1 MDKFAKIVIA
11 CLVLLW
17 PSYLLAKSPPPG
29 TGTADIPAN
38 VLIMLDTSG
47 SMSIQLQ
54 SSAQIYN
61 PTDTRIDSSGNIY
74 VLEYNYFRIRVFNS
88 SGTYIRTIG
97 RGYGTG
103 CDQWRYAYQFTI
115 YNNQIYIAD
124 YGGQRILV
132 LNLTGGCVSQRST
145 VYPYPMG
152 IAAGANYVY
161 VSHWNYNTPRISVH
175 NSLSRGLSY
184 VRNVYSST
192 NFYYAWGLDLNR
204 AGTKLL
210 ATSRYNNRVS
220 EYSTS
225 GSNLIFS
232 KYIGGTSY
240 NSSNGYY
247 RNPNDAVYD
256 SAGNIFTIDLYN
268 SRLQKFNSNG
278 VYQGKYGGSYRYG
291 SPLSYAYGL
300 STDAGGNVYVA
311 DLNNNSVY
319 KFTNNLALS
328 TSFGGNSGTRLAAAQ
343 KVIKKIVSDS
353 ELTKGANFGFMEWNT
368 YPYVRVNVSSSGAK
382 TIYSYVDN
390 LRWCC
395 GTRTDSAMNLARSYF
410 YGSSSPINKNASCQQ
425 NFLILISDGEWYSYA
440 RPAIQMASALAS
452 GTPSIKTFVVGF
464 AGITN
469 NNDYNNMAIQGG
481 TKTPLYAQN
490 EAELLTKLTDAIK
503 QVISS
508 TLTFTTPAV
517 MSEVGRGD
525 FVYQS
530 TFEYERDKQWKGHLK
545 KIPINLTTGAL
556 GNTVWDAADKLN
568 AKSST
573 SRNLWTV
580 GINATGLNNFT
591 TSSRDS
597 LRSKLFPTSSPSNA
611 EVDKLINF
619 IRGNDSYDE
628 DNDGN
633 TSESRHKLADIYH
646 SDLSIV
652 GPPEASV
659 TYDNIYQDAYYR
671 NINNY
676 ASFQGGRACGVTCS
690 SRKEILLAGSNG
702 GMLHAFDTSNGE
714 ELWGFIPPSVLKKLS
729 NMVSSK
735 ANSSNAIYAVD
746 GSPIVKDIFYNNQW
760 RTIALTG
767 LGAGGYSYFAL
778 DITNPTNPSHLF
790 TVENDPFN
798 KVVNFWDANG
808 FLSQFGYRTGSIDPQ
823 RDYRK
828 LGEAWSTPRIVRLK
842 VSGRDKWV
850 AIFGAGFNSAT
861 NPEYGSAVYVM
872 DLENEGKLLKAIDI
886 NDDIPRTA
894 RSIVWG
900 TGSNNTQTTW
910 SLASLGLSS
919 YDSNIYT
926 LKLSGSAGIGY
937 NYTYNQSGTVLSN
950 IRIIFDTPPPSNNI
964 FRIDVVDKEDI
975 VNAVPS
981 DPTVITADSTS
992 KANYHGAMVYVADL
1006 EGKVTKINLTDKG
1019 TLYDSTILFDTLATT
1034 SNGRYIYKNLE
1045 ATINNDNNLWL
1056 YFGTGDVQKIQDQ
1069 SSSILNRL
1077 YGIKDK
1083 DFPEFKTIT
1092 SRGTVSQCKNMTS
1105 GGGACASSGDLGWY
1119 IDLPKSQ
1126 KLTAMPTVKKNAVYF
1141 PIYEPS
1147 ISTNVCTT
1155 GTAILKA
1162 LNSKCGTSLLNV
1174 SIGSGVLSKVVTAGE
1189 KIIVGISGEGK
1200 NTSGFVSKDNLLI
1213 ANQVGQSES
1222 SGIKTET
1229 WKEN

>member
-1 MDKFAKIVIA
+1 MAKFTKIIIL
-11 CLVLLW
+11 CLSLLW
-17 PSYLLAKSPPPG
+17 SNNLLAKSPPPG
-29 TGTADIPAN
+29 TGTADVPAN
-38 VLIMLDTSG
+38 ILIMLDTSG
-47 SMSIQLQ
+47 SMGAYIQ
-54 SSAQIYN
+54 SSSPIYY
-61 PTDTRIDSSGNIY
+61 PVDTRIDSSGNVY
-74 VLEYNYFRIRVFNS
+74 VMEYGYNRIRVFNS
-88 SGTYIRTIG
+88 SGTYLRTIG
-97 RGYGTG
+97 GYGRG
-103 CDQWRYAYQFTI
+103 CNQWSYARQFTI

-124 YGGQRILV
+124 STNRRIIV
-132 LNLTGGCVSQRST
+132 LTLTGGCVRQQST
-145 VYPYPMG
+145 VYSYPSG

-161 VSHWNYNTPRISVH
+161 VSHLYDRRISVH
-175 NSLSRGLSY
+175 NSLSRGLGY
-184 VRNVYSST
+184 VRNIYHST
-192 NFYYAWGLDLNR
+192 NFYYPWSLDLNS

-210 ATSRYNNRVS
+210 VTSYGYHRVA
-220 EYSTS
+220 EYSVS
-225 GSNLIFS
+225 GSSLNIS
-232 KYIGGTSY
+232 KFIGGTSY
-240 NSSNGYY
+240 SSSNGYY
-247 RNPNDAVYD
+247 RYPTDAVYD
-256 SAGNIFTIDLYN
+256 TSGNIFTVDLNNY
-268 SRLQKFNSNG
+268 RLQKFSSNG
-278 VYQGKYGGSYRYG
+278 SYDKRYGGSYRYG
-291 SPLSYAYGL
+291 SPFATTYGL
-300 STDAGGNVYVA
+300 ATDTGGNVYVA
-311 DLNNNSVY
+311 DYTNNAVY
-319 KFTNNLALS
+319 KFTNNLSLS
-328 TSFGGNSGTRLAAAQ
+328 TTIGGRGGTRLDGA
-343 KVIKKIVSDS
+343 KSVIKKIVSDS
-353 ELTKGANFGFMEWNT
+353 ELTKGANFGFMQWHS
-368 YPYVRVNVSSSGAK
+368 YPYMRVNVSSSGAK
-382 TIYSYVDN
+382 TIYSYVDSLYASGGTN
-390 LRWCC
+390 LY
-395 GTRTDSAMNLARSYF
+395 SAMNLAKNYF
-410 YGSSSPINKNASCQQ
+410 YGSSSPVNRNATCQQ
-425 NFLILISDGEWYSYA
+425 NFLIVISDGYWSSHSSVINIA
-440 RPAIQMASALAS
+440 NQLRTGNP
-452 GTPSIKTFVVGF
+452 TVKTFAVGY
-464 AGITN
+464 AGGSGSNYAQLAT
-469 NNDYNNMAIQGG
+469 AGG
-481 TKTPLYAQN
+481 TGSPLYATN
-490 EAELLTKLTDAIK
+490 EAELLQKLTDAIK

-525 FVYQS
+525 YVYQS
-530 TFEYERDKQWKGHLK
+530 TFEYEKYKQWKGHLK
-545 KIPINLTTGAL
+545 KIPINLTTGVL
-556 GNTVWDAADKLN
+556 GTPVWDAADKLN
-568 AKSST
+568 AKSSS
-573 SRNLWTV
+573 SRQLWTM

-591 TSSRDS
+591 TSNRAD
-597 LRSKLFPTSSPSNA
+597 LRSKLFPTTSPSDT

-628 DNDGN
+628 DADGN
-633 TSESRHKLADIYH
+633 TSETRHKLADIYH

-652 GPPEASV
+652 GPPDAST
-659 TYDNIYQDAYYR
+659 TYDNVYQDAYYR

-676 ASFQGGRACGVTCS
+676 STFQGGRTCGTTCS
-690 SRKEILLAGSNG
+690 IRKEIVLAGSNG

-729 NMVSSK
+729 NIVSSK
-735 ANSSNAIYAVD
+735 SNSSNAIYAVD
-746 GSPIVKDIFYNNQW
+746 GSPIVKDIYYNNQW

-778 DITNPTNPSHLF
+778 DITNPTSPSHLF

-808 FLSQFGYRTGSIDPQ
+808 FLSQYGYRNGSIDPE

-842 VSGRDKWV
+842 VSGQDKWV

-886 NDDIPRTA
+886 NDDIPRTSRA
-894 RSIVWG
+894 IVWG

-910 SLASLGLSS
+910 NLASLGLSS

-926 LKLSGSAGIGY
+926 LKLSGSAGID
-937 NYTYNQSGTVLSN
+937 YTYTYTQSGSIYSN
-950 IRIIFDTPPPSNNI
+950 IRLIFNTPPPSNNI

-1105 GGGACASSGDLGWY
+1105 GGGACASSADLGWY

-1213 ANQVGQSES
+1213 ANQVGQSET

>member
-1 MDKFAKIVIA
+1 MAKFTKIII
-11 CLVLLW
+11 LFLSLLW
-17 PSYLLAKSPPPG
+17 SNNLLAKSPPPG
-29 TGTADIPAN
+29 TGTADVPAN
-38 VLIMLDTSG
+38 ILIMLDNSY
-47 SMSIQLQ
+47 SMIAQLQ
-54 SSAQIYN
+54 ASSPLYE
-61 PTDTRIDSSGNIY
+61 PMDTRVDSSGNVY
-74 VLEYNYFRIRVFNS
+74 VLEFSNSRIKVFNS
-88 SGTYIRTIG
+88 SGAYIRTIG
-97 RGYGTG
+97 GGPGTR
-103 CDQWRYAYQFTI
+103 CNQWQSARQFTI
-115 YNNQIYIAD
+115 YNNHIYVAD
-124 YGGQRILV
+124 FYGHRIVV
-132 LNLTGGCVSQRST
+132 LTLTGGCVRQEST
-145 VYPYPMG
+145 YSYPMG

-161 VSHWNYNTPRISVH
+161 VSSYYQRISIH
-175 NSLSRGLSY
+175 NSFSRGLGYIRNIYSY
-184 VRNVYSST
+184 
-192 NFYYAWGLDLNR
+192 NFRLPWSLDLNS

-210 ATSRYNNRVS
+210 VSNYYDRVL
-220 EYSTS
+220 EYSVS
-225 GSNLIFS
+225 GSSLNFS
-232 KYIGGTSY
+232 RYIGGVGF
-240 NSSNGYY
+240 SSRNGYY
-247 RNPNDAVYD
+247 QYPVDAVYD
-256 SAGNIFTIDLYN
+256 SSGNIFTVEAFY
-268 SRLQKFNSNG
+268 RLQKFNSNG
-278 VYQGKYGGSYRYG
+278 IYQGNYGGGIFRYG
-291 SPLSYAYGL
+291 SPFGQPLGV
-300 STDAGGNVYVA
+300 STDQAGNVYVA
-311 DLNNNSVY
+311 DYYYNNKVY
-319 KFTNNLALS
+319 KFTNNLAF
-328 TSFGGNSGTRLAAAQ
+328 TMEFGGNRGGTRLDGA
-343 KVIKKIVSDS
+343 KSVIKKIVSDS
-353 ELTKGANFGFMEWNT
+353 ELTKGANFGLMEWNT
-368 YPYVRVNVSSSGAK
+368 YPYMRVNVSSSGAK
-382 TIYSYVDN
+382 TIYSYVDR
-390 LRWCC
+390 LYPTG
-395 GTRTDSAMNLARSYF
+395 GTYLDGAMNLAKNYF
-410 YGSSSPINKNASCQQ
+410 YGSSSPVNKNATCQQ
-425 NFLILISDGEWYSYA
+425 NFLIVISDGYWGNHSSVISIA
-440 RPAIQMASALAS
+440 NSLRTGNPAV
-452 GTPSIKTFVVGF
+452 KTFAVGY
-464 AGITN
+464 AGGSGSN
-469 NNDYNNMAIQGG
+469 YEDLAKAGG
-481 TKTPLYAQN
+481 TDSPLYATN
-490 EAELLTKLTDAIK
+490 EAELLQKLTDAIK

-530 TFEYERDKQWKGHLK
+530 TFEYARDKQWKGHLK

-591 TSSRDS
+591 TSNRAS
-597 LRSKLFPTSSPSNA
+597 LRERLFPTSNPSNA

-628 DNDGN
+628 DKDRN
-633 TSESRHKLADIYH
+633 TSESRHKLTDIYH

-760 RTIALTG
+760 RTIVLTG

-778 DITNPTNPSHLF
+778 DITNPTSPSHLF

-808 FLSQFGYRTGSIDPQ
+808 LLTRFGYRTGSIIPE

-842 VSGRDKWV
+842 VSGQDKWV

-1105 GGGACASSGDLGWY
+1105 GGGACASSADLGWY

-1155 GTAILKA
+1155 GTAILRA

-1200 NTSGFVSKDNLLI
+1200 NTSGFVAKDNLLI
-1213 ANQVGQSES
+1213 ANQVGQSET